1 MQTVW
6 YSLCY
11 LSPIISDKP
20 IFVCQSISHLELKV
34 LELSTGKNKVEEWT
48 FLPAKWD
55 HELVGRPIFDKNF
68 VLLDFD
74 HSGNFEFTDT
84 GDILILNLV
93 NRTKFWMRT
102 ETLMTQVKEKVAGR
116 IDLQE
121 TRNWY
126 FRVRKPYQ
134 MNVEK
139 DRIVVNCHILEKERY
154 SLGWFSHS
162 YIL

>member
-1 MQTVW
+1 M
-6 YSLCY
+6 
-11 LSPIISDKP
+11 
-20 IFVCQSISHLELKV
+20 ELKV
-34 LELSTGKNKVEEWT
+34 QELSTGKNKVEEWT

-55 HELVGRPIFDKNF
+55 HELVSFPIFDKNF

-102 ETLMTQVKEKVAGR
+102 ETLMTQVKEKIAGR

-154 SLGWFSHS
+154 SLG
-162 YIL
+162 